1 MNFTEVFLQK
11 KLRLTEQLLQGF
23 DIVNDLAIYR
33 QKTTIK
39 DGVAHSYTDV
49 RSHHPLLVR
58 KSLDSHEHL
67 SMFPVVFDYLDLM
80 VDQKHGTSDK
90 AFREKRSIFRRKNQ
104 QPDPLLRHI
113 EIMVFDYAITVR
125 NKLVHH
131 KTRFSACGK
140 FLQVK
145 TGMRLEI
152 AHFGLLNRLIYFL
165 VRRMQAPEPL
175 NLYQRALL
183 VSAYRAIFGHL
194 DNKLDGLVASGPR
207 LPSMNIKRPRYL
219 FDMAQ
224 ENIAEDV
231 VIFDKLALFP
241 DPTGYPD
248 REAFLKAHPDP
259 DRKILYGNYTYLLS
273 YRGSVLRVPAEAIN
287 QHPDY
292 RLADFRHWSE
302 QPAQATRQM

>member
-23 DIVNDLAIYR
+23 DIANDLVVYC

-39 DGVAHSYTDV
+39 DGASHIHFNAISYHS
-49 RSHHPLLVR
+49 SLVR

-80 VDQKHGTSDK
+80 VDQQYGTSDK
-90 AFREKRSIFRRKNQ
+90 LFHEKLNIFRRRNR

-145 TGMRLEI
+145 AGMRLEI
-152 AHFGLLNRLIYFL
+152 ARFGLLNRLIHFL
-165 VRRMQAPEPL
+165 VRRMAAPKPL
-175 NLYQRALL
+175 SLYRRALL
-183 VSAYRAIFGHL
+183 VSAYRAVFGHL
-194 DNKLDGLVASGPR
+194 DRRLDGWVAKGPR
-207 LPSMNIKRPRYL
+207 LPSMNITYSRYL
-219 FDMAQ
+219 VDMAQ
-224 ENIAEDV
+224 EAVAEDV
-231 VIFDKLALFP
+231 VLFDKLARFP

-248 REAFLKAHPDP
+248 RQAFLKAHPDP
-259 DRKILYGNYTYLLS
+259 ERKIMYGNYTYLLS
-273 YRGSVLRVPAEAIN
+273 YRGTVLRVPAEAIH
-287 QHPDY
+287 QHPTY
-292 RLADFRHWSE
+292 RLADFRHWNE
-302 QPAQATRQM
+302 QPV

>member
-23 DIVNDLAIYR
+23 DIANDLVVYR

-39 DGVAHSYTDV
+39 DGVSHGYIDA
-49 RSHHPLLVR
+49 RSHHPSLVR

-90 AFREKRSIFRRKNQ
+90 AFREKRSIFRRKNR

-131 KTRFSACGK
+131 KTRFSVCGK
-140 FLQVK
+140 FLEVK
-145 TGMRLEI
+145 GGMRLEI
-152 AHFGLLNRLIYFL
+152 ERFGLLNRLIYFL

-183 VSAYRAIFGHL
+183 VSVYRAIFGHL
-194 DNKLDGLVASGPR
+194 DNKLDGLVASGPG
-207 LPSMNIKRPRYL
+207 LPSMNIQRPRYL
-219 FDMAQ
+219 FDMVQ

-231 VIFDKLALFP
+231 VIFDRLALFP

-248 REAFLKAHPDP
+248 PEAFAKAHPDP
-259 DRKILYGNYTYLLS
+259 DRKIMYGNYTYRLS
-273 YRGSVLRVPAEAIN
+273 YRGAVLRVPAEAIN
-287 QHPDY
+287 QHPTY
-292 RLADFRHWSE
+292 RLADFQYWKE
-302 QPAQATRQM
+302 QPA

>member
-23 DIVNDLAIYR
+23 DIANDLAIYR

-39 DGVAHSYTDV
+39 DGVAHSYFDAV
-49 RSHHPLLVR
+49 SYHPSLVR

-80 VDQKHGTSDK
+80 VDQHYGTSDK
-90 AFREKRSIFRRKNQ
+90 LFRDKLNIFRRKNR

-140 FLQVK
+140 FLEVK
-145 TGMRLEI
+145 GGMRLEI
-152 AHFGLLNRLIYFL
+152 ACFGTLNRLIHFL
-165 VRRMQAPEPL
+165 VRRMAASKPL
-175 NLYQRALL
+175 SLYQRALL
-183 VSAYRAIFGHL
+183 VSAYRAVFGHL
-194 DNKLDGLVASGPR
+194 DRRLDGLLARGPW
-207 LPSMNIKRPRYL
+207 LPSMNIDYSRYL
-219 FDMAQ
+219 VDMAQ
-224 ENIAEDV
+224 EEMAEDV
-231 VIFDKLALFP
+231 VLFDRLARFP

-259 DRKILYGNYTYLLS
+259 DCKIMYGGFTYRLG
-273 YRGSVLRVPAEAIN
+273 YRGTVLRVPAEAIR
-287 QHPDY
+287 QHPTY

-302 QPAQATRQM
+302 QAAQATRQM

>member
-23 DIVNDLAIYR
+23 DIANDLAIYR

-39 DGVAHSYTDV
+39 DGVSHSYTDA

-90 AFREKRSIFRRKNQ
+90 AFREKRSIFRRKNR

-145 TGMRLEI
+145 AGMRLEI

-241 DPTGYPD
+241 DPSGYPD
-248 REAFLKAHPDP
+248 HQAFLKAHPDP

-292 RLADFRHWSE
+292 RLADFRHWKE
-302 QPAQATRQM
+302 QAAQATRQM

>member
-23 DIVNDLAIYR
+23 DIANDLAVYR

-39 DGVAHSYTDV
+39 DGMSHSYVDAV
-49 RSHHPLLVR
+49 RYHPSLVR

-80 VDQKHGTSDK
+80 VDQQYGTSDK
-90 AFREKRSIFRRKNQ
+90 LFHEKLNIFRRKNR

-131 KTRFSACGK
+131 KTRFSSCGK

-145 TGMRLEI
+145 AGMRLEI
-152 AHFGLLNRLIYFL
+152 ERFGLLNRLIYFL

-194 DNKLDGLVASGPR
+194 DNKLDGLVASGPG

-248 REAFLKAHPDP
+248 HQAFLKAHPDP
-259 DRKILYGNYTYLLS
+259 ERKILYGNYTYLLS
-273 YRGSVLRVPAEAIN
+273 YRGTVLRVPAEAIN
-287 QHPDY
+287 QHPNY
-292 RLADFRHWSE
+292 RLADFQHWKE
-302 QPAQATRQM
+302 RAT